1 MQHRSLRAGRAPLAS
16 LVALAVGVCLALS
29 ACGSGDDSSS
39 SSSSTPAPSTGAST
53 AAATTTAAPSGLEAE
68 VQASMQADAQFEA
81 PGEPIDISS
90 LKGKTVWYIPIGASV
105 PTLQIELVGIK
116 QAVAAA
122 GLKLQVCDGKFN
134 PSSIAGCLDQALNAK
149 AGAVIADSFDQN
161 IAPNQ
166 FSALEKAKIPA
177 YLTNV
182 AIGGE
187 NSPLVTWG
195 GADQSKMMEMLARWV
210 VVDSGG
216 DAKTLFVQ
224 LTDAKA
230 LTDAVTDGKAVIAD
244 NCDGCTSEV
253 VSTQTAK
260 MPAIPSLVSSSLL
273 RFPDTN
279 YVVAQVDSI
288 AAPVVK
294 GIQQAGYT
302 NKVKMGSLTG
312 QIPSMQLIKSG
323 SGQAADVA
331 PDLTYGGWL
340 MIDTV
345 MRQMLGDT
353 PKRVEPPY
361 RLFDESNIGDVE
373 LTSDAQESGAWWNA
387 QGFRDELKKLWTQ
400 S

>member
-1 MQHRSLRAGRAPLAS
+1 
-16 LVALAVGVCLALS
+16 
-29 ACGSGDDSSS
+29 
-39 SSSSTPAPSTGAST
+39 
-53 AAATTTAAPSGLEAE
+53 
-68 VQASMQADAQFEA
+68 MQADAQFEA

-166 FSALEKAKIPA
+166 FAALKKAKIPA

-182 AIGGE
+182 AIGGD

-195 GADQSKMMEMLARWV
+195 GADQSKMMEMLARWI

-302 NKVKMGSLTG
+302 SKVKMGSLTG

-331 PDLTYGGWL
+331 PDLNYGGWL

-361 RLFDESNIGDVE
+361 RLFDQSNIGDIE
-373 LTSDAQESGAWWNA
+373 LTSDAQASGAWWNA
-387 QGFRDELKKLWTQ
+387 QGFRDELQKLWTQ